1 MLSAVMH
8 ALVSMFLV
16 VYIAQTLYLH
26 SEWLPLETCTGGLV
40 LSSTCTI
47 IYILHV
53 QIATC
58 TVMVVH
64 GSGSGVME
72 VVPWNGSMWWLLYIN
87 I

>member
-1 MLSAVMH
+1 MHSAVMH

-26 SEWLPLETCTGGLV
+26 SEWLPLELALV
-40 LSSTCTI
+40 VLFLVALAH
-47 IYILHV
+47 ILHA

-58 TVMVVH
+58 TVMVIH
-64 GSGSGVME
+64 GGGSGVME